1 MIYWSRNAFSL
12 VLAMWLSLIFW
23 IIWLFLMEYIVPFS
37 RSTTNIE
44 NASIAQYQAL
54 SWVEQSL
61 YSISQEPIW
70 FSASSTL
77 NQDTY
82 RSVDYD
88 IRGSGAF
95 IPRGGT
101 WNWLDPNWNRLSQTE
116 PIQLF
121 VGDDRITS
129 LQLRLRVPRFWGT
142 NQSIIWWA
150 DPLVLWQLSSWDS
163 TLIASNS
170 WSNVWMTYYL
180 NIPPNSWILTRN
192 LFTRR
197 GNPIDDNTSTIT
209 FSSFYASNCWPWN
222 ECVLRISLINRLLQ
236 WTTELPFL
244 EYQINTGTRNIPYQI
259 TDIETTGTSYWFS
272 RRYNV
277 RVPQATTSAAFDF
290 TVFQ

>member
-1 MIYWSRNAFSL
+1 MPSWSRQAFSL

-37 RSTTNIE
+37 RSTINIE

-70 FSASSTL
+70 FSTWSIL

-82 RSVDYD
+82 RAVEYD
-88 IRGSGAF
+88 IRGSGTS

-116 PIQLF
+116 PIQLLI
-121 VGDDRITS
+121 GNGRISS
-129 LQLRLRVPRFWGT
+129 LQLRLRFPNFWGT
-142 NQSIIWWA
+142 WIFWPSNT
-150 DPLVLWQLSSWDS
+150 PLVLWQISSSNS
-163 TLIASNS
+163 TLSASGWIITLSNINGNNINLWSRQWVIISNNS
-170 WSNVWMTYYL
+170 PQSFWN
-180 NIPPNSWILTRN
+180 
-192 LFTRR
+192 
-197 GNPIDDNTSTIT
+197 
-209 FSSFYASNCWPWN
+209 FYASNCN
-222 ECVLRISLINRLLQ
+222 NASSECVLRISLINKIFR
-236 WTTELPFL
+236 WATEIPYL
-244 EYQINTGTRNIPYQI
+244 EYQIITNRAIPYQI
-259 TDIETTGTSYWFS
+259 TDIETIWLSYGFS
-272 RRYNV
+272 RIYNV